1 MIIWII
7 NSYILNVKPI
17 IRIYTNLHDI
27 TRRVI
32 YRGILF
38 ITRKYKKC

>member
-17 IRIYTNLHDI
+17 IRIYTMLELQKILDI
-27 TRRVI
+27 I
-32 YRGILF
+32 ILSSPCY
-38 ITRKYKKC
+38 I